1 MITLF
6 RIAAATAGVFA
17 ACVFPLAA
25 SAATTTGGAPLHY
38 QLQSHLFDRYHAG
51 EYQGLLS
58 LTIYPSG
65 IVQGLYRPSDGG
77 FRTVTGGIDG
87 KNIWLDIGMTRPLH
101 LNGTFN
107 DGKLDM
113 VAAIPSPNTYTFEA
127 TQVPNG

>member
-1 MITLF
+1 MTNVL
-6 RIAAATAGVFA
+6 RTAAVTASIFA
-17 ACVFPLAA
+17 ACAVPLAA
-25 SAATTTGGAPLHY
+25 SAATITNAAPLHY
-38 QLQSHLFDRYHAG
+38 QLQSRFFDRYGAG

-101 LNGTFN
+101 LTGTFS
-107 DGKLDM
+107 GGTLDTT
-113 VAAIPSPNTYTFEA
+113 AAIPSSDTYSFQAVQIPN
-127 TQVPNG
+127 N